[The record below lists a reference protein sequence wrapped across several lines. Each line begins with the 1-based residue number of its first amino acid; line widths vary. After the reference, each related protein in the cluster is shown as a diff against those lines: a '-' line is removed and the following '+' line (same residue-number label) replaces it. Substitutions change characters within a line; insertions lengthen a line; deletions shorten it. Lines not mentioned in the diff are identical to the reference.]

1 MSAALLVFLGGGLG
15 SLARYGVGRWLGP
28 APAGAFPWSTFAV
41 NVAGSLLLGALVGWS
56 LQREV
61 GESTRAFVAVGL
73 LGGFTTYSSFNAE
86 TLALFGQ
93 RGALVAGG
101 YVLATVVACL
111 AAGLAGGA
119 AARALAGS

>member
-1 MSAALLVFLGGGLG
+1 VSAALLVFVGGGLG

-28 APAGAFPWSTFAV
+28 AQAGSFPWSTFAV
-41 NVAGSLLLGALVGWS
+41 NVAGSLLLGALAGWS
-56 LQREV
+56 VQREV
-61 GESTRAFVAVGL
+61 GESARAFLAIGL

-93 RGALVAGG
+93 RGVAAAGG

-111 AAGLAGGA
+111 AAGLAGAA